1 MRTKIF
7 ILALIFLSLIW
18 CKEAAE
24 KRAQIV
30 LDGDLQR
37 TYTDYGS
44 PQFEGY
50 VKNIGTGTGY
60 NCGVEITCYSDSGKT
75 TIIDTAKGFP
85 ADLGDIPPNTRA
97 YFTAVA
103 FECNSH
109 DEIKA
114 YDVKID
120 WLDRD

>member
-1 MRTKIF
+1 MKTKI
-7 ILALIFLSLIW
+7 LLLGLLCLFLFQ

-24 KRAQIV
+24 EVAQIV
-30 LDGDLQR
+30 LDGTLQR

-60 NCGVEITCYSDSGKT
+60 NCGVEIACYSDTGKT

-85 ADLGDIPPNTRA
+85 ADLGDIPPGVRA
-97 YFTAVA
+97 YFNAVA
-103 FECNSH
+103 FDCNSH
-109 DEIKA
+109 DDIKA

-120 WLDRD
+120 WLDR